1 MDWNKPAQDS
11 LIEKTKIALAANGFN
26 VLIAENRRKAK
37 EKVLE
42 LVPKGS
48 EVMTMTSVTLKT
60 IGLEEALNES
70 ENYNSLRE
78 KLMAMDRKTQGKEMN
93 QLGSAP
99 EYAIGSVQAVTSDG
113 HVMIASASGSQL
125 PAYAYGAGK
134 VIWVVGWQKIVNDKE
149 DGFKR
154 IYEHCFPLENERA
167 KKVYGRPSSVNKI
180 LIFNKEPVQNRTTLI
195 IVKEVLGF

>member
-167 KKVYGRPSSVNKI
+167 KKVYGRESSLNKI
-180 LIFNKEPVQNRTTLI
+180 LILNKEPVPNRTTLI